1 MKFFFSRQTKE
12 RTSSIKRSVLASAL
26 DRVHAQKHDA
36 LFSELGIQVTNRASP
51 LARVVLHE
59 ASSCKVSQAQVQAR
73 SSFLTSHH
81 PTHPLPVSSIGLTVF
96 FFKKEAYCW
105 FRED

>member
-51 LARVVLHE
+51 LALV
-59 ASSCKVSQAQVQAR
+59 
-73 SSFLTSHH
+73 
-81 PTHPLPVSSIGLTVF
+81 
-96 FFKKEAYCW
+96 
-105 FRED
+105 